1 VSRRGF
7 TKIVILLG
15 LLTAIVCA
23 WTLTPLDRLTNTAE
37 LLDVA
42 RAWAASW
49 WAPLAVGFCYL
60 IAGLVVFPFTIMIAV
75 TGLLYGAWWGFV
87 LAVAAGMFAASVM
100 FILGRYL
107 GQDTLRR
114 FGGQTVNR
122 LSEQMGR
129 HGVTT
134 VAILRMTPVA
144 SFGAINLM
152 AGASHIRFGDY
163 FVGTLLGMVP
173 YAFTV
178 SLFGDVLERVL
189 REPSLE
195 GALLLVAAFLGVLAV
210 ALILDRAI
218 RRYRKRKG
226 DETTELADVD
236 A

>member
-1 VSRRGF
+1 MSRRGF
-7 TKIVILLG
+7 TKIAILLG
-15 LLTAIVCA
+15 LLAAVVCA

-49 WAPLAVGFCYL
+49 WAPLAVACSYL
-60 IAGLVVFPFTIMIAV
+60 LAGLVVFPFTIMIAV
-75 TGLLYGAWWGFV
+75 TGLLYGAWWGFA
-87 LAVAAGMFAASVM
+87 LAVASGMLAASVM
-100 FILGRYL
+100 FVLGRYL

-129 HGVTT
+129 HGITT
-134 VAILRMTPVA
+134 IAILRMTPVA

-163 FVGTLLGMVP
+163 FIGSLVGMVP
-173 YAFTV
+173 YAFAV

-189 REPSLE
+189 RDPSLE
-195 GALLLVAAFLGVLAV
+195 GVLLLLAALSGILLL

-226 DETTELADVD
+226 DGAAEPAD

>member
-1 VSRRGF
+1 MSRRGF

-15 LLTAIVCA
+15 LLAAVVCA

-49 WAPLAVGFCYL
+49 WAPLAVAFSYL
-60 IAGLVVFPFTIMIAV
+60 LAGLVVFPFTIMIAV
-75 TGLLYGAWWGFV
+75 TGLLYGAWWGFA
-87 LAVAAGMFAASVM
+87 LAVASGMLAASVM
-100 FILGRYL
+100 FVLGRYL

-129 HGVTT
+129 HGITT
-134 VAILRMTPVA
+134 IAILRMTPVA

-163 FVGTLLGMVP
+163 FIGSLVGMVP
-173 YAFTV
+173 YAFAI

-189 REPSLE
+189 RDPSLE
-195 GALLLVAAFLGVLAV
+195 GVLLLLAALSGILLL

-226 DETTELADVD
+226 DGAAEPAD